1 MDLMNNTNIV
11 FLVEGD
17 KEESLI
23 KQLIHHFETQSI
35 NAFPKAHIIIYKT
48 CIYDLFKKLQA
59 DSDLDTFQELKDKD
73 DKKILDGIEQQT
85 MVSQIYLLF
94 DYDPHASNASDNKLQ
109 KLLDFFDDEFDKGK
123 LYISYPMIEAFRHGY
138 KIIKSGSSIENLCN
152 QHKIDELRNY
162 KSHVSSLLPEIIHID
177 CIDTIK
183 KLILESLFHAQH
195 LVNTAFEYPT
205 HKEIIS
211 QINIFNKQKEK
222 YSDENN
228 YPFYI
233 LSSIPLFTFEYHKE
247 EVFKQNFDI

>member
-138 KIIKSGSSIENLCN
+138 KIIKM
-152 QHKIDELRNY
+152 
-162 KSHVSSLLPEIIHID
+162 
-177 CIDTIK
+177 
-183 KLILESLFHAQH
+183 
-195 LVNTAFEYPT
+195 
-205 HKEIIS
+205 
-211 QINIFNKQKEK
+211 
-222 YSDENN
+222 
-228 YPFYI
+228 
-233 LSSIPLFTFEYHKE
+233 
-247 EVFKQNFDI
+247 